1 MILAAA
7 AAVITVNWGTYI
19 WGVNN
24 GHVVETS
31 LGYFINPLVTL
42 LLGVIFIAER
52 LRPVQW
58 LAMGIAAA
66 AVIVL
71 TVDYG
76 HLPYLSLTLAFS
88 FGTYGLLKKK
98 ANVGAIEGLGI
109 ETLILGPIAL
119 GYLIWLWSQG
129 TASYLGAP
137 WWHDA
142 LLILSGLVTAVPLL
156 FFGAAATRVPMS
168 TLGLQQYLAP
178 TLQMLIG
185 LVLLHE
191 AMTPVRWI
199 GFILV
204 WIALVIFTADS
215 LRNHRRRQMALAVQ
229 ATAA

>member
-1 MILAAA
+1 M
-7 AAVITVNWGTYI
+7 
-19 WGVNN
+19 
-24 GHVVETS
+24 VETS

-42 LLGVIFIAER
+42 LMGVVFLSER

-58 LAMGIAAA
+58 AAMAIAGV
-66 AVIVL
+66 AVIIL

-76 HLPYLSLTLAFS
+76 HLPYISLTLAFS

-109 ETLILGPIAL
+109 ETLVLGPIAL
-119 GYLIWLWSQG
+119 AFLIWLGAQG
-129 TASYLGAP
+129 DASYLHASWP
-137 WWHDA
+137 HDT
-142 LLILSGLVTAVPLL
+142 LLVLSGVVTAIPLL

-185 LVLLHE
+185 LFVVGE
-191 AMTPVRWI
+191 SMTPVRWI

-204 WIALVIFTADS
+204 WVALAIFSADS
-215 LRNHRRRQMALAVQ
+215 LRNHRRRQLALAVE
-229 ATAA
+229 ATAVVTPRLPGTGC